1 MAVYL
6 KYGVGR
12 PNHSTITV
20 NNIIVFKTHM
30 NVSAYKYIYAFLW
43 KCIPYV
49 NFHFMLIIIMFVE
62 DTRLWHVLSVSTY
75 IYIYILDFKAF
86 GASLSTT
93 TPQTWTL
100 HINLWTQGQSSTHR
114 STQPIDM
121 KNICLSNNFEW
132 WPNAIRFYLPTW
144 CALRVQIYMHHYIEL
159 NLPLEIVNCGVA
171 ASACHSIE
179 SIFI

>member
-75 IYIYILDFKAF
+75 IYIYIYWTSKRSERAWVQRRRKHEHCTLICERR
-86 GASLSTT
+86 ASHRLIVRLNQST
-93 TPQTWTL
+93 WK
-100 HINLWTQGQSSTHR
+100 I
-114 STQPIDM
+114 
-121 KNICLSNNFEW
+121 F
-132 WPNAIRFYLPTW
+132 
-144 CALRVQIYMHHYIEL
+144 
-159 NLPLEIVNCGVA
+159 
-171 ASACHSIE
+171 ASAIISNGGQTRFASTCLLGVRCVCKFTCIIISNLICH
-179 SIFI
+179 